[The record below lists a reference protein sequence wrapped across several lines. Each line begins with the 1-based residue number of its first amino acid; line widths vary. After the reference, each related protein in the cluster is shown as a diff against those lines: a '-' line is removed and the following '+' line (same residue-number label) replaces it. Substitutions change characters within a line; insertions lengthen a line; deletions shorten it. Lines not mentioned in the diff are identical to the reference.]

1 MGQNQRVILQ
11 PGEGPIDGRHYLRAT
26 PDTVHWGVLPARGTP
41 SVLEIDPGD
50 VVTIDTVSHEGIL
63 EEFDRDPASWFGAR
77 GVARDEV
84 LDDAIDIASTAPR
97 DPKQGPHVL
106 TGPIH
111 VRGARPGDLLKI
123 DVLRVQ
129 LRVPYGVISSRHGW
143 GALAGEMPEG
153 PGPVWCFT
161 RVVDGRGV
169 LPFDDSTRAARFPIA
184 PFLGVMGVAV
194 DTDEVRSSTPPG
206 DYAGNIDVAALQAG
220 TSLYVPVQIDGA
232 GFYAGDPHFAQGN
245 GEVCLT
251 ALDGSLRADVR
262 IDVLRDEAARTAV
275 GRLRYPFV
283 ETDQHWIPIGLHEDL
298 DEAMRDA
305 VRRALIFL
313 ESTQGMER
321 HLAYAYLSAAA
332 DFEVSQVVDVVKGI
346 HCKIRKSDFT

>member
-1 MGQNQRVILQ
+1 MILQ
-11 PGEGPIDGRHYLRAT
+11 PGDGPIDGRHYLRAT
-26 PDTVHWGVLPARGTP
+26 PETVQWGVLPARPTP
-41 SVLEIDPGD
+41 SVLEIETGD

-63 EEFDRDPASWFGAR
+63 EEFDRDPVRWFGAH

-84 LDDAIDIASTAPR
+84 LADAIEIAAAVPR

-111 VRGARPGDLLKI
+111 VRGARPGDVLKI

-129 LRVPYGVISSRHGW
+129 RRVPYGVISSRHGW
-143 GALAGEMPEG
+143 GALAGEMPERE
-153 PGPVWCFT
+153 GPVWCFT
-161 RVVDGRGV
+161 RVVDDRAV
-169 LPFDDSTRAARFPIA
+169 LPFGDGSRAARFPLA
-184 PFLGVMGVAV
+184 PFLGVMGVAL
-194 DTDEVRSSTPPG
+194 DTDDVRSSTPPG
-206 DYAGNIDVAALQAG
+206 DYAGNIDVAALQTG
-220 TSLYVPVQIDGA
+220 TSLYVPVQVDGA

-251 ALDGSLRADVR
+251 ALEGSLRADVR
-262 IDVLRDEAARTAV
+262 IGVLRDDAARAAV
-275 GRLRYPFV
+275 GLLRAPFV
-283 ETDQHWIPIGLHEDL
+283 ETDEHWIPIGLHEDL

-305 VRRALIFL
+305 VRRAITFL

-321 HLAYAYLSAAA
+321 HVAYAYLSAAA